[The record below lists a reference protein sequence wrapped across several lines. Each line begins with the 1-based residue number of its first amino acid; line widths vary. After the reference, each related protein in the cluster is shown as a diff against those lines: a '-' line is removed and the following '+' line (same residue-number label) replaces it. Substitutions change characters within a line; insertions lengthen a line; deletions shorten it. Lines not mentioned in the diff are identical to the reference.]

1 MLRVVIN
8 SVRFLIKN
16 GVLPSWKA
24 LSNTDHVI
32 YASAN
37 GDSCVIGDIFESIR
51 LNPSVVDELVPLIKS
66 GKTVA
71 LYFDSDRNSRL
82 SLDLETVLDITGR
95 VQKQI
100 DIRKIIGKGCFYF
113 LIKPIS

>member
-1 MLRVVIN
+1 MLNILN
-8 SVRFLIKN
+8 SVCFLVRS
-16 GVLPSWKA
+16 GVLPTLKV
-24 LSNTDHVI
+24 LSKTDHVI
-32 YASAN
+32 NASVP
-37 GDSCVIGDIFESIR
+37 GKCCVIGTPFRSIQ
-51 LNPSVVDELVPLIKS
+51 LDSNVIDELVPLIKS
-66 GKTVA
+66 GKIVA

-113 LIKPIS
+113 LIQALD